1 MRNKKNK
8 DKGKTK
14 DQRKSSAEN
23 FSTIKKKKKNLGN
36 TKRPFKKRKLKFL
49 KCIIF

>member
-23 FSTIKKKKKNLGN
+23 FSTIKKKKKKPWQYEK
-36 TKRPFKKRKLKFL
+36 TF
-49 KCIIF
+49 

>member
-23 FSTIKKKKKNLGN
+23 FSTIKKKKKTLAIR
-36 TKRPFKKRKLKFL
+36 KDLLKKEN
-49 KCIIF
+49 